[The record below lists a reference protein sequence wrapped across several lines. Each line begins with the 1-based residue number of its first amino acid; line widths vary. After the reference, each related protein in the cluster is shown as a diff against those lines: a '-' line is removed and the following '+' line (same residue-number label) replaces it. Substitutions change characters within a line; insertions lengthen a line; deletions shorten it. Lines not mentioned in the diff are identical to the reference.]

1 MSGCLFKYL
10 SPFLEPN
17 FSKIST
23 NGIALLT
30 KMIPQVGTWTDNSP
44 DNQSSQELNW
54 STVIIIDDVTLV
66 GNVIIV
72 DQ

>member
-1 MSGCLFKYL
+1 MSGSLFKYL
-10 SPFLEPN
+10 SPLLEPN
-17 FSKIST
+17 FSNIST

-30 KMIPQVGTWTDNSP
+30 KMIPQVGTWTGISP

-54 STVIIIDDVTLV
+54 STVIIIDDVILV

-72 DQ
+72 HQ

>member
-1 MSGCLFKYL
+1 MSGCLFKYI
-10 SPFLEPN
+10 SPLLEAN
-17 FSKIST
+17 FSNIPT
-23 NGIALLT
+23 NGMALLT
-30 KMIPQVGTWTDNSP
+30 KMIPQVGTWTDISP

-54 STVIIIDDVTLV
+54 NTVIIIDDVTLV